1 MFTRALYFE
10 GYYESGTYM
19 GLAGGT
25 LTTNTTSYL
34 SGQNPSTLRT
44 ISTLT
49 TNGRTVSSYGNVF
62 VLGVPNQ
69 SGIPSPTTTQYFV
82 IAFGYASI
90 GSGTANTTV
99 RVALP
104 TTMNCFTIVATQNDT
119 GGNNQPQ
126 YYNAIKVDSVRPTTS
141 ISTFSLYVYPSEQLQ
156 INYIALGYKNL

>member
-1 MFTRALYFE
+1 
-10 GYYESGTYM
+10 M

-34 SGQNPSTLRT
+34 SGDNPSTLRT

-49 TNGRTVSSYGNVF
+49 TNGRTVTSYGNVF
-62 VLGVPNQ
+62 VLGVPENI
-69 SGIPSPTTTQYFV
+69 GVDRPLATEYFV
-82 IAFGYASI
+82 IAFGYAQI
-90 GSGTANTTV
+90 GAGNSNTTV

-104 TTMNCFTIVATQNDT
+104 TTMNCFTIVATQNDI

-126 YYNAIKVDSVRPTTS
+126 YYNAIKVDAVRPTNS